1 MFLFLLFPYSLVNL
15 SRTHIKGQAA
25 LVMLSIKKVMGLARA
40 TTNDTSGGGRRVVSD
55 AAQWWSCG
63 AATMTRQLVVSRV
76 TSLVDDDLARS
87 LALHIHHELATPLST
102 RRRAH
107 DKRLRNSSEDAA
119 EETA

>member
-1 MFLFLLFPYSLVNL
+1 
-15 SRTHIKGQAA
+15 
-25 LVMLSIKKVMGLARA
+25 MLSIKKVMGLARA

-63 AATMTRQLVVSRV
+63 AATMTRQL
-76 TSLVDDDLARS
+76 TSLVDDVLARS
-87 LALHIHHELATPLST
+87 RALHIHHELATPRST
-102 RRRAH
+102 LRRAH